1 MSLSHSI
8 TTNNVLAWP
17 DYACIALYF
26 GLTLYIGWRSQ
37 RRKQATGAD
46 YFLGGGR
53 VPPWA
58 AAVSW
63 YATAVSSVSFIALPA
78 YAYANNW
85 LPMMVG
91 PLFSLTGFI
100 IAYGFVGMI
109 RRLRTPTI
117 YSYLEQR
124 FSREVRLIVAGLAVL
139 LKVFG
144 RASVIMVLPALALS
158 AATGINVY
166 LSIGLMGLV
175 TTLYSMKGGFEA
187 VIWTDVLQVAVML
200 GGVALIVG
208 YAADGVEGGL
218 LGIVQEGV
226 KADKFQFVS
235 WEWSI
240 TSVTGWVMIGYFIGL
255 LFTTVA
261 DQPLMQRV
269 LAARD
274 DRDARRTVLM
284 GSWFALPSTA
294 VFFFMGTAL
303 FAFYRLNPDRLA
315 PNLPNDAI
323 VGYFIAHELPHGVIG
338 LIIAA
343 IFAAAMGTLSSS
355 LNAVAAIAASDFLGV
370 LRPQLLETHGVR
382 LGRWVTLG
390 CGIFATAMALWVAS
404 LETKSLW
411 DQSVRLLALFGGA
424 LPGVFAL
431 GMLTRR
437 ANSFGVIVGAVSSI
451 GVTLWV
457 QNFTAANAFFHAFVA
472 FAASMVVGYLASFWR
487 RPPLESAQLR
497 GLTLWDLAPAQR
509 AP

>member
-1 MSLSHSI
+1 MPQIST
-8 TTNNVLAWP
+8 TTNILAWP
-17 DYACIALYF
+17 DYVCIAAYF
-26 GLTLYIGWRSQ
+26 GLSLFIGWRAQ
-37 RRKQATGAD
+37 HRKKATGAD

-63 YATAVSSVSFIALPA
+63 YATAVSSVSFMALPA

-85 LPMMVG
+85 LPMIVG
-91 PLFSLTGFI
+91 PIFSLTGFI
-100 IAYGFVGMI
+100 IAYSFVGMI
-109 RRLRTPTI
+109 RRLNTPTI
-117 YSYLEQR
+117 YSYLDQR

-166 LSIGLMGLV
+166 LSISLMGLV

-187 VIWTDVLQVAVML
+187 VIWTDVMQVAVML
-200 GGVALIVG
+200 GGVALMLG
-208 YAADGVEGGL
+208 YAAAGVEGGL
-218 LGIVQEGV
+218 LGIVREGV

-235 WEWSI
+235 WEWSV
-240 TSVTGWVMIGYFIGL
+240 TSVTGWVMIGYFVGL

-269 LAARD
+269 LAAKD
-274 DRDARRTVLM
+274 ERDARRTILM

-294 VFFFMGTAL
+294 VFFFVGTAL
-303 FAFYRLNPDRLA
+303 FAFYRLNPERLA
-315 PNLPNDAI
+315 PNLPDDAI
-323 VGYFIAHELPHGVIG
+323 VGHFIAHELPHGIIG
-338 LIIAA
+338 LIIAG

-370 LRPQLLETHGVR
+370 LRPQWLETRGVQV
-382 LGRWVTLG
+382 GRWVTLG
-390 CGIFATAMALWVAS
+390 CGIFATAMAIWVAS
-404 LETKSLW
+404 LESKSLW

-437 ANSFGVIVGAVSSI
+437 ANSFGVIVGAVASI

-472 FAASMVVGYLASFWR
+472 FATSMLVGYLASFCRPAGADPR
-487 RPPLESAQLR
+487 RLQ
-497 GLTLWDLAPAQR
+497 GLTVWDR
-509 AP
+509 APSPAPR